1 MITMEQTQQLTL
13 EDKWLEKLQVDFL
26 SARVTDDEMCNAL
39 RKVHD
44 KLCYVADPHTGV
56 AMAAAEML
64 GYDFTTEEEPQ
75 NKMMSVVLVATA
87 SPCKFQHAVEVAL
100 GKDGWRHWEETNFPA
115 RARKTLHLKE
125 NTPFH
130 YPKIV
135 GSSMTELQSQWRKM
149 MIDIVKSNF

>member
-1 MITMEQTQQLTL
+1 MEQTQQLTL

-44 KLCYVADPHTGV
+44 KLNYVADPHTSV

-64 GYDFTTEEEPQ
+64 GYDFIEGQPH
-75 NKMMSVVLVATA
+75 NKMMVLVATA

-100 GKDGWRHWEETNFPA
+100 GEEGWRHWEETNFPA

-130 YPKIV
+130 YPKID
-135 GSSMTELQSQWRKM
+135 GASMTELQSQWRKM